1 MDSPSPK
8 TVVKRLWNPAGVEQ
22 SKTRKTRSICE
33 KTDPTIFF
41 FWVLRLS
48 QSTSSGRFPTKAGL
62 LEARV
67 ASTSLGSFGTKA
79 GPLKAGMSTNIIF

>member
-48 QSTSSGRFPTKAGL
+48 QSTSSGRGAKVTLRQQGGV
-62 LEARV
+62 RQV
-67 ASTSLGSFGTKA
+67 VT
-79 GPLKAGMSTNIIF
+79 PLDISAFT

>member
-41 FWVLRLS
+41 FWVLRLF
-48 QSTSSGRFPTKAGL
+48 QCTSSGRGAKVTLRQQVGVRQEVTL
-62 LEARV
+62 LDISAF
-67 ASTSLGSFGTKA
+67 T
-79 GPLKAGMSTNIIF
+79 